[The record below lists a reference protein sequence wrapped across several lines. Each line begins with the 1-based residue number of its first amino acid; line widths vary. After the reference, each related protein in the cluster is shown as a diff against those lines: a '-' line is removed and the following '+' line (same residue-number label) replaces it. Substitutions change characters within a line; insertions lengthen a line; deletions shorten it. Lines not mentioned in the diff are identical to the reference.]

1 MSLSTGAGHGRVGV
15 TAGQRASLMPQIT
28 FLQPDGKSGEVPHNV
43 TVLEAAELLGVPLTH
58 DCGGNA
64 SCTTCRVEVQTGGDR
79 LSEIDF
85 DEQDLLDREAL
96 SEPWH
101 RLGCQARVLGDVV
114 VRVPLHKWE
123 RPSEG
128 TSVQIVDQSCNLI

>member
-1 MSLSTGAGHGRVGV
+1 VPRV
-15 TAGQRASLMPQIT
+15 T
-28 FLQPDGKSGEVPHNV
+28 FLHSRGRTGDVEANV
-43 TVLEAAELLGVPLTH
+43 TLLEASKELGFPLNH

-64 SCTTCRVEVQTGGDR
+64 SCTTCRVEVQMGGEN

-85 DEQDLLDREAL
+85 EEQDLLDREAL

-114 VRVPLHKWE
+114 VLVPEAKWAAPTTAARNVE
-123 RPSEG
+123 NQPE
-128 TSVQIVDQSCNLI
+128 SVNNGAGLP

>member
-1 MSLSTGAGHGRVGV
+1 MPRV
-15 TAGQRASLMPQIT
+15 T
-28 FLQPDGKSGEVPHNV
+28 FLHPEGKSGEVEVN
-43 TVLEAAELLGVPLTH
+43 TTLLEAAKLLGFSLNH

-64 SCTTCRVEVQTGGDR
+64 SCTTCRVEVQAGLDQ

-114 VRVPLHKWE
+114 VRVPVAKWE
-123 RPSEG
+123 APSTAASESRG
-128 TSVQIVDQSCNLI
+128 VDIR

>member
-1 MSLSTGAGHGRVGV
+1 MPRV
-15 TAGQRASLMPQIT
+15 T
-28 FLQPDGKSGEVPHNV
+28 FLYPESRSGEVEVN
-43 TVLEAAELLGVPLTH
+43 TSLLEASKLIGYSLNH

-64 SCTTCRVEVQTGGDR
+64 SCTTCRVEVQMGAEN

-101 RLGCQARVLGDVV
+101 RLGCQAKVLGDVV
-114 VRVPLHKWE
+114 VRVPSGKWGAPA
-123 RPSEG
+123 RPQSESQG
-128 TSVQIVDQSCNLI
+128 IEIQ

>member
-1 MSLSTGAGHGRVGV
+1 MPRV
-15 TAGQRASLMPQIT
+15 T
-28 FLQPDGKSGEVPHNV
+28 FLHPQGKSGSV
-43 TVLEAAELLGVPLTH
+43 TRNLTLLDAAKELGFPLNH

-64 SCTTCRVEVQTGGDR
+64 SCTTCRVEVQSGAEN

-96 SEPWH
+96 REPWH

-114 VRVPLHKWE
+114 VRVPESKFAE
-123 RPSEG
+123 PTTKQSEARG
-128 TSVQIVDQSCNLI
+128 VDIR

>member
-1 MSLSTGAGHGRVGV
+1 MPRV
-15 TAGQRASLMPQIT
+15 TFLHSNGQKRRWWQRICPCSMPQRNWG
-28 FLQPDGKSGEVPHNV
+28 FRLN
-43 TVLEAAELLGVPLTH
+43 H

-64 SCTTCRVEVQTGGDR
+64 SCTTCRVEVQMGHEH

-96 SEPWH
+96 TEPWH

-114 VRVPLHKWE
+114 VRVPETKWE
-123 RPSEG
+123 DPT
-128 TSVQIVDQSCNLI
+128 TSDSRKRRVLIFE

>member
-1 MSLSTGAGHGRVGV
+1 MPRVSFLHPEGR
-15 TAGQRASLMPQIT
+15 
-28 FLQPDGKSGEVPHNV
+28 SGEVEPNL
-43 TVLEAAELLGVPLTH
+43 TLLEAAKALGFELNH

-64 SCTTCRVEVQTGGDR
+64 SCTTCRVEVQMGEDN

-114 VRVPLHKWE
+114 VRVPETKWVQPE
-123 RPSEG
+123 SA
-128 TSVQIVDQSCNLI
+128 TSGEVGKKGPGLP

>member
-1 MSLSTGAGHGRVGV
+1 
-15 TAGQRASLMPQIT
+15 MPKVT
-28 FLQPDGKSGEVPHNV
+28 FLHPDGKSGDVPENLSL
-43 TVLEAAELLGVPLTH
+43 LEAAEQLGFPLNH

-64 SCTTCRVEVQTGGDR
+64 SCTTCRVEVQSGQEH

-101 RLGCQARVLGDVV
+101 RLGCQARIHGDVT
-114 VRVPLHKWE
+114 VRVPEKKWE
-123 RPSEG
+123 APTTPDGNAERG
-128 TSVQIVDQSCNLI
+128 TLNAEVK

>member
-1 MSLSTGAGHGRVGV
+1 
-15 TAGQRASLMPQIT
+15 MPLVT
-28 FLQPDGKSGEVPHNV
+28 FLHPKGRSGTVPRN
-43 TVLEAAELLGVPLTH
+43 TTLLDAAKELGCSLKH

-64 SCTTCRVEVQTGGDR
+64 SCTTCRVEVQQGAEN

-101 RLGCQARVLGDVV
+101 RLGCQAKVLGDVV
-114 VRVPLHKWE
+114 VLVPDGKWVAPTVQRSE
-123 RPSEG
+123 SEG
-128 TSVQIVDQSCNLI
+128 IEIQ

>member
-1 MSLSTGAGHGRVGV
+1 MPRV
-15 TAGQRASLMPQIT
+15 T
-28 FLQPDGKSGEVPHNV
+28 FLHPEGRSGEVEMNIS
-43 TVLEAAELLGVPLTH
+43 LLDAAKALGFRLNH

-64 SCTTCRVEVQTGGDR
+64 SCTTCRVEVQTGMDQ
-79 LSEIDF
+79 LSEIEF

-114 VRVPLHKWE
+114 VRVPESKWE
-123 RPSEG
+123 VPSQAG
-128 TSVQIVDQSCNLI
+128 TEARGVDIQ